1 MRHYHRIKSIYPGF
15 ANIELTLL
23 NLADL
28 IIVIFFTTATIKL
41 RDVVYY
47 KFVFCMLTS
56 NFWSFA
62 ERGIESVDIIGV
74 SVLTETRY
82 LRRK

>member
-41 RDVVYY
+41 RDVVISDLSLNGAS
-47 KFVFCMLTS
+47 K
-56 NFWSFA
+56 
-62 ERGIESVDIIGV
+62 V
-74 SVLTETRY
+74 SISLGCPY
-82 LRRK
+82 